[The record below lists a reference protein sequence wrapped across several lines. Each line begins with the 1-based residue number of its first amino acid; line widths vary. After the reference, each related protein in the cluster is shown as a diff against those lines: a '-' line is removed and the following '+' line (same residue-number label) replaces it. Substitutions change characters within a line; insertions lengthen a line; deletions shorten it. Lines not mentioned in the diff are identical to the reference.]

1 MATEPTP
8 QDFEDLY
15 PRYEFSVLVKV
26 TLEVAAWIE
35 KHIMKKELDLRCKE
49 PDPVLSEC
57 PARLREL

>member
-15 PRYEFSVLVKV
+15 PRYEFSVLVKIAM
-26 TLEVAAWIE
+26 EVAAWIK
-35 KHIMKKELDLRCKE
+35 KHLMKKDLDLRCKDS
-49 PDPVLSEC
+49 DPVLSES